1 MLFSL
6 LFHSNICL
14 LTLCFTIYKVVED
27 VSSSVGYAAEVKET
41 IDADHREMC
50 QFASKTDPG
59 YIKVSRAIIKY
70 VNNGE
75 KQRM

>member
-1 MLFSL
+1 MFNLAFY
-6 LFHSNICL
+6 SNVCL
-14 LTLCFTIYKVVED
+14 LTLYSTIYKVVED
-27 VSSSVGYAAEVKET
+27 VSSSVGDAAELTET

-50 QFASKTDPG
+50 RFPSKDDPV

-75 KQRM
+75 MQRM

>member
-1 MLFSL
+1 MFNLAFY
-6 LFHSNICL
+6 SNVCL
-14 LTLCFTIYKVVED
+14 LTLCFAIYKVVED
-27 VSSSVGYAAEVKET
+27 VSSSLGDGAELTET

-50 QFASKTDPG
+50 RFGSKTDPG

>member
-1 MLFSL
+1 MFNLAL
-6 LFHSNICL
+6 YSNVCL
-14 LTLCFTIYKVVED
+14 LTFCSAIHKVVED
-27 VSSSVGYAAEVKET
+27 VSSSVGDAAELTEA

-50 QFASKTDPG
+50 RFSSKDDPG